1 MTVDRIQKSPQQS
14 GATALASFR
23 LLYGIY
29 AMVLFLVLGLC
40 TLLLLLA
47 VPGVLRR
54 RAVARGMART
64 FFALAGMPVTV
75 KGLEGLPPG
84 QCVVVSNHA
93 SYLDGVVFTAAL
105 PARFAFVIKREMN
118 GVPLA
123 GLLLR
128 RLGSHFVERFNR
140 HRGAA
145 DARRVLRDAINGN
158 SLAFFPEGTFT
169 PTPGLLKSPY
179 ARCLY
184 HRDSRELS
192 DRARD
197 GARNACGAVTER
209 GPAPTPTHR
218 GPDSGSHPGALPGR
232 RRRRDRASRS
242 RTGHDP
248 GRARG
253 ARPHMFRRDCP
264 PTSYRA
270 REICPSEQT
279 LTDSMS
285 SANTLPPLAAASC
298 SFFKAAGEPAAL
310 RAWKARTAL
319 T

>member
-1 MTVDRIQKSPQQS
+1 MTVDRIQKTPQQS
-14 GATALASFR
+14 GPTLLAPLR
-23 LLYGIY
+23 WLYGVYSI
-29 AMVLFLVLGLC
+29 VLFLTLGLC

-47 VPGVLRR
+47 VPGMLRR

-64 FFALAGMPVTV
+64 FFTLAGMPLTV
-75 KGLEGLPPG
+75 KGLDRLPQG

-169 PTPGLLKSPY
+169 PTPGLLKFHTGAFTTAIRAGCPIVPATVRGTRVALSPSGGLP
-179 ARCLY
+179 RPQRIEVRIL
-184 HRDSRELS
+184 DPI
-192 DRARD
+192 
-197 GARNACGAVTER
+197 
-209 GPAPTPTHR
+209 PAPPSAHDDAAIEFR
-218 GPDSGSHPGALPGR
+218 DLARAMILAELGEPDLTCSDDTAPRPHIE
-232 RRRRDRASRS
+232 
-242 RTGHDP
+242 H
-248 GRARG
+248 
-253 ARPHMFRRDCP
+253 ARPV
-264 PTSYRA
+264 RA
-270 REICPSEQT
+270 NR
-279 LTDSMS
+279 L
-285 SANTLPPLAAASC
+285 
-298 SFFKAAGEPAAL
+298 
-310 RAWKARTAL
+310 
-319 T
+319 

>member
-1 MTVDRIQKSPQQS
+1 M
-14 GATALASFR
+14 ALAPLR

-29 AMVLFLVLGLC
+29 AIVLFLVLGLT
-40 TLLLLLA
+40 TLTLLLA

-64 FFALAGMPVTV
+64 FFALAGMPVKV
-75 KGLEGLPPG
+75 KGLERLPQG

-169 PTPGLLKSPY
+169 PTPGLLKFHTGAFTTAIRASCPIVPATVRGTRVALSPSGGLP
-179 ARCLY
+179 RP
-184 HRDSRELS
+184 HRIEVRILDPIPAP
-192 DRARD
+192 ARD
-197 GARNACGAVTER
+197 AEDAAIELRDLARAMILAELGEPDLTCSDDTDPQPHTEHAR
-209 GPAPTPTHR
+209 
-218 GPDSGSHPGALPGR
+218 SV
-232 RRRRDRASRS
+232 RASR
-242 RTGHDP
+242 
-248 GRARG
+248 
-253 ARPHMFRRDCP
+253 
-264 PTSYRA
+264 
-270 REICPSEQT
+270 
-279 LTDSMS
+279 L
-285 SANTLPPLAAASC
+285 
-298 SFFKAAGEPAAL
+298 
-310 RAWKARTAL
+310 
-319 T
+319 

>member
-1 MTVDRIQKSPQQS
+1 MTVDRIQETPQQS
-14 GATALASFR
+14 GPTLLAPLR
-23 LLYGIY
+23 WLYGVYSI
-29 AMVLFLVLGLC
+29 VLFLTLGLC

-47 VPGVLRR
+47 VPGMLRR

-64 FFALAGMPVTV
+64 FFTLAGMPLTV
-75 KGLEGLPPG
+75 KGLDRLPQG

-169 PTPGLLKSPY
+169 PTPGLLKFHTGAFTTAIRAGCPIVPATVRGTRVALSPSGGLP
-179 ARCLY
+179 RPQRIEVRIL
-184 HRDSRELS
+184 DPI
-192 DRARD
+192 
-197 GARNACGAVTER
+197 
-209 GPAPTPTHR
+209 PAPPSAH
-218 GPDSGSHPGALPGR
+218 DDAAIEF
-232 RRRRDRASRS
+232 RDLARA
-242 RTGHDP
+242 
-248 GRARG
+248 
-253 ARPHMFRRDCP
+253 M
-264 PTSYRA
+264 
-270 REICPSEQT
+270 I
-279 LTDSMS
+279 
-285 SANTLPPLAAASC
+285 LAEL
-298 SFFKAAGEPAAL
+298 GEPDLTCSDDTARQPHTEHARSV
-310 RAWKARTAL
+310 RANRL
-319 T
+319 